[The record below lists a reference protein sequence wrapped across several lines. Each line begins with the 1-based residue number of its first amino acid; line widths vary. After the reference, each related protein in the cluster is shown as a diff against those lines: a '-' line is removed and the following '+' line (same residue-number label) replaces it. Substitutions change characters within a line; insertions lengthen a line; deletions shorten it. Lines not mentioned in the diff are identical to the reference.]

1 MNETAALSGIRMR
14 PRWKYLSLAGMAVQ
28 STLNYRR
35 ILITNFAA
43 NLIWVVIFYFLWQ
56 AVFAVNTQIGYLDWD
71 RMRTYLVLAY
81 VATMLING
89 SNSVWTVISSIRFGD
104 IAMVISKPYDF
115 FFAHLALVVG
125 PMLIEGLLA
134 GVLAVLGGGLVLHI
148 LPPASLQAAVFFLL
162 SLLLGSLTRFLILY
176 IASLF
181 CFWTLNWLGIY
192 WAYLAITNLF
202 SGGLIPLVMF
212 PDWLRMIAMALPF
225 QAIINTPILI
235 YLGEIR
241 GADILPAI
249 GLQLFWIVALWIVG
263 ALMWKPCLRALEI
276 QGG

>member
-1 MNETAALSGIRMR
+1 MNAPALPAGIRTR
-14 PRWKYLSLAGMAVQ
+14 PQWKYLSLAAMAMQ

-35 ILITNFAA
+35 VLFANFAS

-56 AVFAVNTQIGYLDWD
+56 AVFAANAQIGYLNWD

-89 SNSVWTVISSIRFGD
+89 SNSIWTVIASIRFGD
-104 IAMVISKPYDF
+104 IALVISKPYDF
-115 FFAHLALVVG
+115 FFAHLAMVIG

-134 GVLAVLGGGLVLHI
+134 GGLAVLGGGFLLHI
-148 LPPASLQAAVFFLL
+148 LPPASLSAAVLFLL
-162 SLLLGSLTRFLILY
+162 SLLLGSLTRFLVLY
-176 IASLF
+176 ITSLL
-181 CFWTLNWLGIY
+181 CFWTINWLGIY
-192 WAYLAITNLF
+192 WTYLAVTNLF

-212 PDWLRMIAMALPF
+212 PDWLRTVAMALPF

-241 GADILPAI
+241 GADVLSAI
-249 GLQLFWIVALWIVG
+249 GVQLFWIIALWIVS

>member
-1 MNETAALSGIRMR
+1 MNATDALAKIRMR
-14 PRWKYLSLAGMAVQ
+14 PRWKYLSLAGMALQ
-28 STLNYRR
+28 GTLNYRR
-35 ILITNFAA
+35 VLITNFAA
-43 NLIWVVIFYFLWQ
+43 NLIWVAIFYFLWQ
-56 AVFAVNTQIGYLDWD
+56 AVFAVNAQIGYLNWD
-71 RMRTYLVLAY
+71 RMRTYLILAY

-104 IAMVISKPYDF
+104 IALVISKPYDF
-115 FFAHLALVVG
+115 FFAHLAMVSG
-125 PMLIEGLLA
+125 PLLIEGLLA
-134 GVLAVLGGGLVLHI
+134 GGLTVLIGGFLLHI
-148 LPPASLQAAVFFLL
+148 LPPASLPAAALFLL

-176 IASLF
+176 IASLL

-192 WAYLAITNLF
+192 WAYTAVTNIF

-212 PDWLRMIAMALPF
+212 PDGLRTVAMALPF

-241 GADILPAI
+241 GTDIVPAI
-249 GLQLFWIVALWIVG
+249 GVQLFWIIALWIVS
-263 ALMWKPCLRALEI
+263 ALMWKPCLKALEI